1 MFYSIVLATGQCVY
15 VYACAHGVCTLVIV
29 FNSYMPKCT
38 TINSQCIKITD
49 GVLRQ
54 NDPHWQCLSKKDD
67 ILIQQLTE
75 LWTNYGDLVELW
87 YDGGYDL
94 GPEMVRRWTFPRDR
108 FIF

>member
-1 MFYSIVLATGQCVY
+1 MGYSVKMTHNGNVY
-15 VYACAHGVCTLVIV
+15 
-29 FNSYMPKCT
+29 
-38 TINSQCIKITD
+38 Q
-49 GVLRQ
+49 
-54 NDPHWQCLSKKDD
+54 KKDD